1 MCVGACVC
9 DAVRIYNMQPAL
21 RGIRTSKA
29 MKRPAARCEEK
40 IEAEGEQMLG
50 ADGDE
55 DLEGEGMQEIDDHE
69 ADHEAKGEDANDKD
83 GGPPAKRARKRA
95 ERTDEEK
102 EVQATIKTLPLE
114 KYVATRF

>member
-1 MCVGACVC
+1 MCVCVCACVMP
-9 DAVRIYNMQPAL
+9 VRIYNMQTAL
-21 RGIRTSKA
+21 HGIRTSKA
-29 MKRPAARCEEK
+29 MKRPAACCEEK

-55 DLEGEGMQEIDDHE
+55 DLEGEGMQEMD
-69 ADHEAKGEDANDKD
+69 DHEAKGEDADGKD

-114 KYVATRF
+114 KYVATRL